1 MKIPAAIFGL
11 VLEATFL
18 VYCIYMIYLLDIL
31 DPFPRE
37 WMIPNMLIGAAILAF
52 GYFFAS
58 GRSRGLP
65 KISDEKW
72 SDQNRPTQKYSAKL
86 MKRTHH

>member
-18 VYCIYMIYLLDIL
+18 VYCIYMICLLDIL

-37 WMIPNMLIGAAILAF
+37 WMIPNIVIGALILAF

-58 GRSRGLP
+58 GSR
-65 KISDEKW
+65 ISIFSEDRW
-72 SDQNRPTQKYSAKL
+72 SERNRHTSDFPRK
-86 MKRTHH
+86 

>member
-18 VYCIYMIYLLDIL
+18 VYCIYMVYLLDIL

-37 WMIPNMLIGAAILAF
+37 WMIPNMLIGAAILTF
-52 GYFFAS
+52 GYLFAS
-58 GRSRGLP
+58 GRAASAL
-65 KISDEKW
+65 DHEKW
-72 SDQNRPTQKYSAKL
+72 SNRNHRTQNFPHNR
-86 MKRTHH
+86 

>member
-37 WMIPNMLIGAAILAF
+37 WMIPNMLIGAVILVF
-52 GYFFAS
+52 GYIFAS
-58 GRSRGLP
+58 GRSRALTTF
-65 KISDEKW
+65 SDEKW
-72 SDQNRPTQKYSAKL
+72 SEQNRPTPKYSAKL
-86 MKRTHH
+86 MKRSHH